1 MTPHLHLTKIAY
13 AVALAA
19 ALTVLVIAD
28 RAASGDSDGE
38 DPIGLTEY
46 EIACMSC
53 HGLDGKGDG
62 PTAKTLS
69 IMPADL
75 TRIAER
81 NGGTFP
87 KTAIYDMIDGRG
99 VIPAHGRRDMPIWG
113 ERYRNTGDPGEA
125 ASAVDERARALMQAL
140 VDYLESIQQN

>member
-1 MTPHLHLTKIAY
+1 MKHHLHIAKFAAASAIVA
-13 AVALAA
+13 AVA
-19 ALTVLVIAD
+19 VIAMAN

-62 PTAKTLS
+62 PKARALS

-75 TRIAER
+75 TRIAQR

-87 KTAIYDMIDGRG
+87 QTAIYDMIDGRG

-113 ERYRNTGDPGEA
+113 DRYRKTGDPGEDP
-125 ASAVDERARALMQAL
+125 SAVDARARALMQAL
-140 VDYLESIQQN
+140 VEYLESIQQN